1 MKRGKVWL
9 GAAGVVENS
18 KGEWLVVKKKY
29 GGLKGKWSI
38 PAGFVEE
45 GETADQ
51 AAVREVKE
59 ETGITAEVIKVAGF
73 RSGVLKDTISD
84 NMIIF
89 VMRAVDEA
97 ESLMVPEEEIAEA
110 AWIEKSELRDHPDV
124 SSMIPVMLD
133 HEEAATLEI
142 NRNSDPGDEFG
153 YTKYHLFF

>member
-9 GAAGVVENS
+9 GAAGVIENS

-59 ETGITAEVIKVAGF
+59 ETGMTAEVIRVAGF

-89 VMRAVDEA
+89 VMKAMDESEA
-97 ESLMVPEEEIAEA
+97 LQIPEDEIEEA
-110 AWIEKSELRDHPDV
+110 AWIDKRELRDHPDV
-124 SSMIPVMLD
+124 SSMIPVMID

-142 NRNSDPGDEFG
+142 NRHANPGDQFG

>member
-9 GAAGVVENS
+9 GAAGVIENS

-29 GGLKGKWSI
+29 GGLKGMWSI

-73 RSGVLKDTISD
+73 RSGVLKDTVSD

-89 VMRAVDEA
+89 VMKAVNE
-97 ESLMVPEEEIAEA
+97 EEVLQVPEEEIAEA
-110 AWIEKSELRDHPDV
+110 AWIDKGELRDHPDV
-124 SSMIPVMLD
+124 SSMIPVMID

-142 NRNSDPGDEFG
+142 NRHSNPGDQFG